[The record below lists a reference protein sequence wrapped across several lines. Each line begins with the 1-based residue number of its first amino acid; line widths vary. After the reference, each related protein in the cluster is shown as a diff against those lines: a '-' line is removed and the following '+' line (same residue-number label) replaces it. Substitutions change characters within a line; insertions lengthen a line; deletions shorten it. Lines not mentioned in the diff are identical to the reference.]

1 MLPTLFT
8 FHSQTTVLNEN
19 EKGSDV
25 GHLNGGK
32 EQEENG
38 LFVLKA
44 YWKVLFTFK
53 KGCSMM
59 KTF

>member
-1 MLPTLFT
+1 MLPFP
-8 FHSQTTVLNEN
+8 SQTTVLNEN
-19 EKGSDV
+19 EKGNDV

-44 YWKVLFTFK
+44 Y
-53 KGCSMM
+53 
-59 KTF
+59 

>member
-1 MLPTLFT
+1 MLPFL
-8 FHSQTTVLNEN
+8 SQTTVLNEN

-44 YWKVLFTFK
+44 YWKVKKKKK